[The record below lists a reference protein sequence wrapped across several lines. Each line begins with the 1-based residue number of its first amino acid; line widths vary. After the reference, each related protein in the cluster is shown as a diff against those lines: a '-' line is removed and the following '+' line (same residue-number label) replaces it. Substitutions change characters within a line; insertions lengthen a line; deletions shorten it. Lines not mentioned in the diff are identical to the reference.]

1 MADLILMLSPYQW
14 ALAVL
19 VALCAGL
26 IKGLIGF
33 ALPTIFIMGL
43 SFVVT
48 PSLALAAMILPT
60 VVTNLYQAFRTGI
73 PAAVASTIQ
82 FKYFLGIGF
91 LCLMLSA
98 QLSAILPSQIFLGA
112 LGGVVTFFSLL
123 QLVGWQLPIQ
133 GPSLR
138 AEITMGAVVGF
149 LGGMSG
155 VWGPPTVAYLTALN
169 TPKRDQMRVQ
179 GVVYG
184 LGAMALVFA
193 HVISG
198 ILTLKTAAF
207 SATLLIPAMVG
218 MAIGTAVQDRID
230 QRLFKRITLIVLL
243 AAGANLLR
251 RAVMG

>member
-1 MADLILMLSPYQW
+1 
-14 ALAVL
+14 
-19 VALCAGL
+19 
-26 IKGLIGF
+26 
-33 ALPTIFIMGL
+33 
-43 SFVVT
+43 
-48 PSLALAAMILPT
+48 
-60 VVTNLYQAFRTGI
+60 
-73 PAAVASTIQ
+73 
-82 FKYFLGIGF
+82 
-91 LCLMLSA
+91 
-98 QLSAILPSQIFLGA
+98 
-112 LGGVVTFFSLL
+112 
-123 QLVGWQLPIQ
+123 
-133 GPSLR
+133 
-138 AEITMGAVVGF
+138 
-149 LGGMSG
+149 
-155 VWGPPTVAYLTALN
+155 VAYLTALN

>member
-1 MADLILMLSPYQW
+1 
-14 ALAVL
+14 
-19 VALCAGL
+19 
-26 IKGLIGF
+26 
-33 ALPTIFIMGL
+33 
-43 SFVVT
+43 
-48 PSLALAAMILPT
+48 
-60 VVTNLYQAFRTGI
+60 
-73 PAAVASTIQ
+73 
-82 FKYFLGIGF
+82 
-91 LCLMLSA
+91 MLSA

-138 AEITMGAVVGF
+138 AEITMGAVAGF

-230 QRLFKRITLIVLL
+230 QHLFKRITLIVLL